1 MKKTI
6 AIILV
11 LVMCV
16 SLCSCKSKDVKNVET
31 LIDAIGEV
39 TVNSEQAITDA
50 EEAYASL
57 DDDEKADV
65 ENYELLTSARADFDA
80 LFVSIEITI
89 DNWQDYFELVT
100 AVSWEENDFDEI
112 TGAFVNTCF
121 CIKEEFS
128 DRVILNRSELILE
141 TCNYWTLAAV
151 DFDLGQKTIGE
162 IQYFEPKSEGI
173 LIGERTTYRTYN
185 LMDAGYYSSSDLLTN
200 RIENIL
206 FEFSNGYV
214 PDSMYDGVDNQ
225 KGYSF
230 VDYSISRI
238 KGTIVVIKES

>member
-1 MKKTI
+1 
-6 AIILV
+6 
-11 LVMCV
+11 MCL
-16 SLCSCKSKDVKNVET
+16 SLCSCNSKDVKNVET

-39 TVNSEQAITDA
+39 TVDSEKAITAA

-65 ENYELLTSARADFDA
+65 GNYEHLASARADFNA

-100 AVSWEENDFDEI
+100 AGSWVENDFGEI
-112 TGAFVNTCF
+112 TDAFVNTCF

-128 DRVILNRSELILE
+128 DRVVLNRSELILE

-151 DFDLGQKTIGE
+151 DFDLDKKAIGE
-162 IQYFEPKSEGI
+162 IRYFEPKSEGI

-185 LMDAGYYSSSDLLTN
+185 LKDAGCYSSFDLVTN
-200 RIENIL
+200 RIENVL
-206 FEFSNGYV
+206 FAFENGHI
-214 PDSMYDGVDNQ
+214 PDSMYDGVDDQ

-238 KGTIVVIKES
+238 KGTIVVIKEK